1 MPVSELTID
10 KPIATGVVGEAIL
23 LNLTLTPANASNQNA
38 TWKSSDTT
46 KATVNT
52 AGRVTLKAA
61 GKVTITATV
70 DGVTV
75 NSVITINEKANNG

>member
-1 MPVSELTID
+1 M
-10 KPIATGVVGEAIL
+10 GEAISL
-23 LNLTLTPANASNQNA
+23 SLTLTPANASNQNA
-38 TWKSSDTT
+38 IWKSSDTA
-46 KATVNT
+46 KATVNST
-52 AGRVTLKAA
+52 GQVTLKAA

>member
-1 MPVSELTID
+1 MY

-38 TWKSSDTT
+38 TWKSSDTA

-52 AGRVTLKAA
+52 AEVESR
-61 GKVTITATV
+61 
-70 DGVTV
+70 
-75 NSVITINEKANNG
+75 

>member
-1 MPVSELTID
+1 MNS
-10 KPIATGVVGEAIL
+10 TG
-23 LNLTLTPANASNQNA
+23 Q
-38 TWKSSDTT
+38 
-46 KATVNT
+46 
-52 AGRVTLKAA
+52 VTLKAA

>member
-1 MPVSELTID
+1 MSVSGLTID
-10 KPIATGVVGEAIL
+10 KPIFTGVVGDVIS
-23 LNLTLTPANASNQNA
+23 LNLTITPANASHQSVAWNSA
-38 TWKSSDTT
+38 DTA

-52 AGRVTLKAA
+52 AGKVTLKAV

-75 NSVITINEKANNG
+75 NSIITINEKANNG

>member
-10 KPIATGVVGEAIL
+10 KPVATGVVGEAISL
-23 LNLTLTPANASNQNA
+23 RLSLTPANTSNQNA
-38 TWKSSDTT
+38 IWKSSDTA
-46 KATVNT
+46 KATVNST
-52 AGRVTLKAA
+52 GQVTLKAA

>member
-1 MPVSELTID
+1 M
-10 KPIATGVVGEAIL
+10 GEAIL

>member
-1 MPVSELTID
+1 M
-10 KPIATGVVGEAIL
+10 GEVL
-23 LNLTLTPANASNQNA
+23 SLSLTLTPTNASNQNA
-38 TWKSSDTT
+38 TWKSSDTA

-52 AGRVTLKAA
+52 AGKVALKAA
-61 GKVTITATV
+61 GKVTISATV